1 MANDKLMEALKKLET
16 HCLDSIIKD
25 ICNIII
31 DDELFESLS
40 AAQIGKL
47 RTIIKDLSD
56 IEEDMVQTIRENK
69 CL

>member
-1 MANDKLMEALKKLET
+1 MGALQCRY
-16 HCLDSIIKD
+16 CLSTCLYYKD